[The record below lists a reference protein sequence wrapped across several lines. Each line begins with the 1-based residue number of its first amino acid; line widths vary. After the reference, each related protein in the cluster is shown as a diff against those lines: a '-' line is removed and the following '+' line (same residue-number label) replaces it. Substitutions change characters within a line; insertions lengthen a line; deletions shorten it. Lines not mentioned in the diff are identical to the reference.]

1 MAFFSVLLSLLLEQ
15 VKPLGRLSLVYGLRT
30 AVADFASRNF
40 DAGERRHGLAAWFI
54 AVVLPALLTLGIY
67 WAALRVH
74 ILLAFA
80 WNVAVL
86 YFTLGF
92 RQFSHYFT
100 DISDALNRG
109 DIPGARAILRQWK
122 SLDTVEVS
130 ADDVTQQTIEHALVA
145 AQRYVLG
152 VFFWFLLP
160 LGPAGAVLYR
170 MADFTA
176 GKWNASGSEA
186 SPWLRDFASRAFH
199 VLDWLPARLTAT
211 GYAIVGNFEEAAD
224 IWRNYAR
231 LWPDSNTGAM
241 LASAAGAVGIRLGAT
256 AAPKATDNAGEP
268 GEQAWGQAI
277 DAEPLL
283 APQMPGAVPQPA
295 HLRSVV
301 GLVWRS
307 VLLWMLLLAVITITM
322 WVS

>member
-15 VKPLGRLSLVYGLRT
+15 VKPLGRLSLVYTLRSWLC
-30 AVADFASRNF
+30 DFASRNF

-54 AVVLPALLTLGIY
+54 AVVLPALLTLAVY
-67 WAALRVH
+67 WGAMRVNV
-74 ILLAFA
+74 LLAFA

-100 DISDALNRG
+100 DISDALNRA

-122 SLDTVEVS
+122 SLDTLEMS
-130 ADDVTQQTIEHALVA
+130 ADDVIQQTIEHALVA

-170 MADFTA
+170 MAEFTA
-176 GKWNASGSEA
+176 GRWNSSDAEA

-199 VLDWLPARLTAT
+199 ILDWLPARLTAV
-211 GYAIVGNFEEAAD
+211 GYAVVGNFEEAAD
-224 IWRNYAR
+224 MWRNYAR

-256 AAPKATDNAGEP
+256 AQPASAEGPEP

-277 DAEPLL
+277 DAEPHM

-307 VLLWMLLLAVITITM
+307 VLLWMLLLAVVTITM

>member
-1 MAFFSVLLSLLLEQ
+1 MAFFSVLLALLLEQ
-15 VKPLGRLSLVYGLRT
+15 IKPLGRLSVVYGTRKSL
-30 AVADFASRNF
+30 ADFAARNF

-54 AVVLPALLTLGIY
+54 AVFLPALVSLLIY
-67 WAALRVH
+67 WAALRVN
-74 ILLAFA
+74 ILLAFG
-80 WNVAVL
+80 WNVVVL

-100 DISDALNRG
+100 DISDALNHG
-109 DIPGARAILRQWK
+109 DVAGARAILKQWK
-122 SLDTVEVS
+122 SLDTVEMS
-130 ADDVTQQTIEHALVA
+130 ADDVTQQAIEHALVA

-170 MADFTA
+170 MAEYTA
-176 GKWNASGSEA
+176 GKWNATGSDA
-186 SPWLRDFASRAFH
+186 SPWLRDFAGQAFH
-199 VLDWLPARLTAT
+199 VLDWLPARLTAA
-211 GYAIVGNFEEAAD
+211 GYAVVGNFEEAVD
-224 IWRNYAR
+224 RWRNYAR

-256 AAPKATDNAGEP
+256 ALNTAPEP
-268 GEQAWGQAI
+268 GEQSWASAI
-277 DAEPLL
+277 DAE
-283 APQMPGAVPQPA
+283 APVIGQQAQMPGDIPTPA

-307 VLLWMLLLAVITITM
+307 VLLWMLLLAVVTITM

>member
-1 MAFFSVLLSLLLEQ
+1 MAFFSVLLALLLEQ
-15 VKPLGRLSLVYGLRT
+15 IKPLGRLSVVYGARKSL
-30 AVADFASRNF
+30 ADFAARNF

-54 AVVLPALLTLGIY
+54 AVLLPALVSLLIY
-67 WAALRVH
+67 WAALRVN

-80 WNVAVL
+80 WNVVVL

-100 DISDALNRG
+100 DISDALSHG
-109 DIPGARAILRQWK
+109 DVAGARAILKQWK
-122 SLDTVEVS
+122 ALDTVEMS

-170 MADFTA
+170 MAEYTA
-176 GKWNASGSEA
+176 GKWNATGSDA
-186 SPWLRDFASRAFH
+186 SPWLRDFADQAFH
-199 VLDWLPARLTAT
+199 VLDWLPARLTAAS
-211 GYAIVGNFEEAAD
+211 YAVVGNFEEAVD
-224 IWRNYAR
+224 RWRNYAR

-256 AAPKATDNAGEP
+256 ALSSMPEP
-268 GEQAWGQAI
+268 GEQAWASAI
-277 DAEPLL
+277 DPEVQPPGQQA
-283 APQMPGAVPQPA
+283 QMPGDIPTPA

-307 VLLWMLLLAVITITM
+307 VLLWMLLLAVVTITM

>member
-1 MAFFSVLLSLLLEQ
+1 MAFFSVLLALLLEQ
-15 VKPLGRLSLVYGLRT
+15 IKPLGRLSVVYGARKSL
-30 AVADFASRNF
+30 ADFAARNF

-54 AVVLPALLTLGIY
+54 AVLLPALLSLLIY
-67 WAALRVH
+67 WAALRVS

-80 WNVAVL
+80 WNVVVL

-100 DISDALNRG
+100 DISDALSHG
-109 DIPGARAILRQWK
+109 DVAGARAILKQWK
-122 SLDTVEVS
+122 ALDTVEMS

-170 MADFTA
+170 MAEYTA
-176 GKWNASGSEA
+176 GKWNAPGSDA
-186 SPWLRDFASRAFH
+186 SPWLRDFADQAFQM
-199 VLDWLPARLTAT
+199 LDWLPARLTAA
-211 GYAIVGNFEEAAD
+211 GYAVVGNFEEAVD
-224 IWRNYAR
+224 RWRNYAR
-231 LWPDSNTGAM
+231 LWPNHNTGAM

-256 AAPKATDNAGEP
+256 ALDASPEP
-268 GEQAWGQAI
+268 GEQAWASAI
-277 DAEPLL
+277 DPEAQP
-283 APQMPGAVPQPA
+283 PGQQTQMPGDAPTPA

-307 VLLWMLLLAVITITM
+307 VLLWMLLLAAVTITM

>member
-15 VKPLGRLSLVYGLRT
+15 IKPLGRLSVVYAARKSL
-30 AVADFASRNF
+30 ADFAARNF

-54 AVVLPALLTLGIY
+54 AVLLPALVSLLVY
-67 WAALRVH
+67 WGALRVN

-80 WNVAVL
+80 WNVVVL

-100 DISDALNRG
+100 DISDALSHG
-109 DIPGARAILRQWK
+109 DVPGARAILKQWK
-122 SLDTVEVS
+122 ALDTVEMS

-170 MADFTA
+170 MSEYTA
-176 GKWNASGSEA
+176 GKWSATGSDA
-186 SPWLRDFASRAFH
+186 SPWLRDFACKAFH
-199 VLDWLPARLTAT
+199 VLDWLPARLTAA
-211 GYAIVGNFEEAAD
+211 GYAVVGNFEEAVD
-224 IWRNYAR
+224 MWRNYAR

-256 AAPKATDNAGEP
+256 AQTVAVEP
-268 GEQAWGQAI
+268 GEEGWASAI
-277 DAEPLL
+277 DVEPQVPGLT
-283 APQMPGAVPQPA
+283 PEMPGATPTPA

-307 VLLWMLLLAVITITM
+307 VLLWMLLLAVVTITM

>member
-1 MAFFSVLLSLLLEQ
+1 MAFFSVLLALLLEQ
-15 VKPLGRLSLVYGLRT
+15 IKPLGRLSVVYSARKAL
-30 AVADFASRNF
+30 ADFAARNF

-54 AVVLPALLTLGIY
+54 AVLLPALLSLLVY

-80 WNVAVL
+80 WNVVVL

-100 DISDALNRG
+100 DISDALNHG
-109 DIPGARAILRQWK
+109 DVPGARATLKQWK
-122 SLDTVEVS
+122 ALDTVEMS

-170 MADFTA
+170 MAEYTA
-176 GKWNASGSEA
+176 GKWNAIDSDA
-186 SPWLRDFASRAFH
+186 SPWLRDFATQAFH
-199 VLDWLPARLTAT
+199 VLDWLPARLTAA
-211 GYAIVGNFEEAAD
+211 GYAVVGNFEEAVD
-224 IWRNYAR
+224 MWRNYAR

-241 LASAAGAVGIRLGAT
+241 LAAAAGAVGIRLGAT
-256 AAPKATDNAGEP
+256 AQHAVPEP
-268 GEQAWGQAI
+268 GEQTWSSAI
-277 DAEPLL
+277 DAETQP
-283 APQMPGAVPQPA
+283 AAIQPQMPGDVPTSA
-295 HLRSVV
+295 HLRNVV

-307 VLLWMLLLAVITITM
+307 VLLWMLLLAVVTITM

>member
-15 VKPLGRLSLVYGLRT
+15 IKPLGRLSVVYSLRT
-30 AVADFASRNF
+30 WVADFASRNF

-54 AVVLPALLTLGIY
+54 AVVLPALLALGVY
-67 WAALRVH
+67 WAALRVNV
-74 ILLAFA
+74 LLAFA

-122 SLDTVEVS
+122 SLDTLEMS
-130 ADDVTQQTIEHALVA
+130 ADDVVQQTIEHALVA

-170 MADFTA
+170 MAEFTA
-176 GKWNASGSEA
+176 GKWNSSGSEA
-186 SPWLRDFASRAFH
+186 SPWLRDFAARAFH
-199 VLDWLPARLTAT
+199 LLDWLPARLTAV
-211 GYAIVGNFEEAAD
+211 GYAVVGNFEEAAD
-224 IWRNYAR
+224 MWRNYAR

-256 AAPKATDNAGEP
+256 ATPLAAEGPEP
-268 GEQAWGQAI
+268 GEQGWGQAI
-277 DAEPLL
+277 DAEPVI
-283 APQMPGAVPQPA
+283 APQMPGAVPQPG

-307 VLLWMLLLAVITITM
+307 VLLWMLLLAVVTITM

>member
-1 MAFFSVLLSLLLEQ
+1 MAFFSVLLALLLEQ
-15 VKPLGRLSLVYGLRT
+15 IKPLGRLSVVYATRKSL
-30 AVADFASRNF
+30 ADFAARNF

-54 AVVLPALLTLGIY
+54 AVLLPALVSLLIY
-67 WAALRVH
+67 WLALRVN
-74 ILLAFA
+74 ILLAFG
-80 WNVAVL
+80 WNVVVL

-100 DISDALNRG
+100 DISDALNHG
-109 DIPGARAILRQWK
+109 DVTGARAILKQWK
-122 SLDTVEVS
+122 SLDTVEMS
-130 ADDVTQQTIEHALVA
+130 ADDVTQQAIEHALVA

-170 MADFTA
+170 MAEYTA
-176 GKWNASGSEA
+176 GKWNATGSDA
-186 SPWLRDFASRAFH
+186 SPWLRDFASQAFH
-199 VLDWLPARLTAT
+199 VLDWLPARLTAA
-211 GYAIVGNFEEAAD
+211 GYAVVGNFEEAVD
-224 IWRNYAR
+224 RWRNYAA

-256 AAPKATDNAGEP
+256 AFNPAPEP
-268 GEQAWGQAI
+268 GEQSWASAI
-277 DAEPLL
+277 DAETPMRGKQV
-283 APQMPGAVPQPA
+283 QMPGDHPTPA

-307 VLLWMLLLAVITITM
+307 VLLWMLLLAVVTITM

>member
-1 MAFFSVLLSLLLEQ
+1 MAFFSVLLALLLEQ
-15 VKPLGRLSLVYGLRT
+15 VKPLGRLSMVYGARRALT
-30 AVADFASRNF
+30 DFASRNF

-54 AVVLPALLTLGIY
+54 AVLAPTLLTVLVY
-67 WAALRVH
+67 VAALRVSV
-74 ILLAFA
+74 LLAWG
-80 WNVAVL
+80 WNVLVL

-100 DISDALNRG
+100 DISDALNHG
-109 DIPGARAILRQWK
+109 DVPGARAALRQWK
-122 SLDTVEVS
+122 SLDTVEMS

-176 GKWNASGSEA
+176 AKWSAPESEA
-186 SPWLRDFASRAFH
+186 SPWLRDFAVRAFH
-199 VLDWLPARLTAT
+199 ALDWLPARLTAV
-211 GYAIVGNFEEAAD
+211 GFAIVGNFEEAID
-224 IWRNYAR
+224 MWRNYAR
-231 LWPDSNTGAM
+231 LWPDSNTGAL

-256 AAPKATDNAGEP
+256 AQQDAAAP
-268 GEQAWGQAI
+268 GEQTWTAAI
-277 DAEPLL
+277 DA
-283 APQMPGAVPQPA
+283 APVPPAVMPGTPPTPA

-307 VLLWMLLLAVITITM
+307 VLLWMLLLAVVTITT